1 VTTDRKSRKLPLTQL
16 ITLSESSNNLF
27 LSPRNNDS
35 EATENVSQYRSI
47 KPVLIP
53 PNSKYLK

>member
-1 VTTDRKSRKLPLTQL
+1 MTTDRKSRKLPLTQL

-35 EATENVSQYRSI
+35 EATENVSQYR
-47 KPVLIP
+47 
-53 PNSKYLK
+53 